1 MNEKIRRDIPPQEKT
16 FEKFHL
22 PAPELAGTPEGIPI
36 YIVPGE
42 KHEVSRIDILFKRG
56 TYDQT
61 QPLQASA
68 TSVITSEATRRF
80 SSSKMSRV
88 IDYYGGWMQ
97 RIVYMHATLF
107 SMYVPK
113 RNFSSLMPVFAEIF
127 ENPRFSSRDLSLYKV
142 RGTAEYKQLYEQV
155 EFLSARQLKKC
166 LYTSHPYGTTSEISD
181 FGKLA
186 MPIIKAYNEK
196 YYTRNECTVILSG
209 NIDDKIINQTINAV
223 SRIPAATI
231 PETENDAVTPPHS
244 TPGAI
249 SHVEKDDA
257 LQSSVRTGSILKQ
270 ASEEDIHKLE
280 AVNTILGGYFGSRLM
295 TNIREEKGYTYGIT
309 SRITP
314 LRHATSMSISAQC
327 DLKYTCP
334 LIKEVFAEIEKMR
347 NTPVTDEEIK
357 SAKRYILGEM
367 IRIFDNRFTLADT
380 YLSMLINGYPFNY
393 YNQKAEA
400 VETITPEQIM
410 QTAQKYIQPEDMHTV
425 VAGGNK
431 KFGETVKRA
440 IAK

>member
-1 MNEKIRRDIPPQEKT
+1 MNGKIRRDIPPQEKA

-22 PAPELAGTPEGIPI
+22 PAPELACTIEGIPI
-36 YIVPGE
+36 YTVPGE
-42 KHEVSRIDILFKRG
+42 KHEVSRIDFLFKRG

-80 SSSKMSRV
+80 SSSKMSR
-88 IDYYGGWMQ
+88 ITDFYGGWIQ
-97 RIVYMHATLF
+97 RIAYMHATLF
-107 SMYVPK
+107 SLYVPK
-113 RNFSSLMPVFAEIF
+113 RNFGSLMPIFAEIF
-127 ENPRFSSRDLSLYKV
+127 ENPRFSSRDLSLFKA

-155 EFLSARQLKKC
+155 EAMSAKQLKKL
-166 LYTSHPYGTTSEISD
+166 LYMSHPYGTTAEISD
-181 FGKLA
+181 FGKLTI
-186 MPIIKAYNEK
+186 PVIKAYNEK

-223 SRIPAATI
+223 SRIPAATR
-231 PETENDAVTPPHS
+231 PETGDEAETPPHP
-244 TPGAI
+244 TRGDF

-257 LQSSVRTGSILKQ
+257 LQCSVRTGSILKQ
-270 ASEEDIHKLE
+270 ASEEDIHKLGI
-280 AVNTILGGYFGSRLM
+280 VNTILGGYFGSRLM
-295 TNIREEKGYTYGIT
+295 TNIREEKGYTYGII
-309 SRITP
+309 SRITQ

-327 DLKYTCP
+327 DLKYTAP
-334 LIKEVFAEIEKMR
+334 LIKEVFAEIEKIR

-357 SAKRYILGEM
+357 SAKRYTLGEM
-367 IRIFDNRFTLADT
+367 IRIFDNRFTLTDT
-380 YLSMLINGYPFNY
+380 YLAMLINSYPFNY
-393 YNQKAEA
+393 YNQKAET

-410 QTAQKYIQPEDMHTV
+410 QTAQKYIHPEDMHIV